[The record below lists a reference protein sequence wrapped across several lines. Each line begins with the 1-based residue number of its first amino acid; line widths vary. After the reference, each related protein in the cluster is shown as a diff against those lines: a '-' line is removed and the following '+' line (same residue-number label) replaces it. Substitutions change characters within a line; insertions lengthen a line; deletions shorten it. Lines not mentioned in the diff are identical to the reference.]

1 MSGMFTR
8 RSFFA
13 SAAALP
19 FAGAWRANA
28 RASATR
34 VARVFVAGPPAAV
47 LVHVLAPEAL
57 LGWPSRLE
65 PEALE
70 WIGLPGAGLPVLGR
84 LAGRGTTVPL
94 ETLLQLKP
102 DLVLDVGTVD
112 ATHASAVARV
122 REQTGLRVELLE
134 GRLADSPRLLREA
147 ATALG
152 VPERGLR
159 LAREVE
165 RMLAEVA
172 RVRASGGA
180 VRVYIA
186 RGLDGLETA
195 LGGSINAEVLEVAGA
210 LNVAAAAGRGGISR
224 VSLEQVLAWDPEV
237 VVTQD
242 RALAGRIASDP
253 LWRSMSAVRDRRV
266 LCAPSLPFG
275 WLDTPPGVNRLLGV
289 LWLARS
295 LAPGAAS
302 GLRDEVRSFYSS
314 FYRIDL
320 TAARLDRLLAGRA

>member
-1 MSGMFTR
+1 MW
-8 RSFFA
+8 RSN
-13 SAAALP
+13 AL
-19 FAGAWRANA
+19 
-28 RASATR
+28 ASATR

-84 LAGRGTTVPL
+84 LASRGTTVPL

-112 ATHASAVARV
+112 ATHASAVERV

-147 ATALG
+147 ATLLG
-152 VPERGLR
+152 MPEHGLR

-165 RMLAEVA
+165 GMLVEVA
-172 RVRASGGA
+172 RLRASVGA

-210 LNVAAAAGRGGISR
+210 LNVAVAAGRGGISR
-224 VSLEQVLAWDPEV
+224 VSLEQVLAWDPEI

-253 LWRSMSAVRDRRV
+253 LWRSMSAVRGRRV

-295 LAPGAAS
+295 LAPGPAS

-314 FYRIDL
+314 FYRIEL
-320 TAARLDRLLAGRA
+320 TAAQLDRLLAGRA